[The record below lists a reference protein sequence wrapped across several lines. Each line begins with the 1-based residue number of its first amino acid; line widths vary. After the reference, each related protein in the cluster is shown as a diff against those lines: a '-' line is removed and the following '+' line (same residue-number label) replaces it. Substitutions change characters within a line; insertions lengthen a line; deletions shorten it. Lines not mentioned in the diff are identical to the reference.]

1 MFQRLY
7 KHLDDISAS
16 LRQKDDSTGTANQ
29 TREKILEQLQQLN
42 DSIRL
47 REAEQLSAQRKLTGS
62 IALGGG
68 LVVLCIA
75 AMIFVEVR
83 IHPNAARGT
92 GQPLTHQTA
101 GPTQSETPAEDPRY
115 HEKMQRLDSLVAEQ
129 SQSIKELKELNKSA
143 IYSLRRIRKH
153 FDDLDKKA
161 LQQIQP
167 PDSPATNTRNPISV
181 STSDHP

>member
-16 LRQKDDSTGTANQ
+16 LREKDDSTGAANQ
-29 TREKILEQLQQLN
+29 TREKILQQLQLLN

-47 REAEQLSAQRKLTGS
+47 REAEQLSAQRKLAGYM
-62 IALGGG
+62 ALGGG

-75 AMIFVEVR
+75 AFIFGQVR
-83 IHPNAARGT
+83 IHPAAAPGT
-92 GQPLTHQTA
+92 GQPLSHQTS
-101 GPTQSETPAEDPRY
+101 PTPSETPTEDPRY

-161 LQQIQP
+161 LQTSQS
-167 PDSPATNTRNPISV
+167 PDSPTTNTRNPLSL

>member
-47 REAEQLSAQRKLTGS
+47 REAEQASAQRKLAGS

-75 AMIFVEVR
+75 ALIFVEVR
-83 IHPNAARGT
+83 IHPTAARET
-92 GQPLTHQTA
+92 GQPLTHQT
-101 GPTQSETPAEDPRY
+101 GPSPSETPTEDPRY

-161 LQQIQP
+161 EQQIQP
-167 PDSPATNTRNPISV
+167 PDSPATNTRNPLSV